1 MAKFK
6 VDFEQENFTVMTNY
20 HLRDKNLSYKA
31 KGLLSF
37 MFSLP
42 DDWDYSLKGLVAI
55 SKESKDAIRSIL
67 NELKYHHYLKIEPSR
82 SENGTF
88 EYDYHIFK
96 KPFVEPQKTNIS
108 PNTGFPYTVEP
119 DTDEPSTDNP
129 PQINTNKQNT
139 KEEIDIIDKIDK
151 SEPLTNESKSNSSS
165 HNILTLELIQMK
177 YVNEDS
183 PETFYYDDLF
193 KNFLE
198 KGKSYKQLYSAVHY
212 IVDRIKSRNYIDE
225 NGDEITNRFGYF
237 KSALES
243 NFSRFDHMPDELYP
257 DDKDVISDN
266 WLEMEVR

>member
-20 HLRDKNLSYKA
+20 HLRDRNLSYKA

-55 SKESKDAIRSIL
+55 AKESKDAIRSIL
-67 NELKYHHYLKIEPSR
+67 NEVKYHHYLKIEPSR
-82 SENGTF
+82 NENGTF
-88 EYDYHIFK
+88 DYDYHIYK
-96 KPFVEPQKTNIS
+96 KPFVEPSKTDIS
-108 PNTGFPYTVEP
+108 PNTDFPYTVER
-119 DTDEPSTDNP
+119 DTEEPSTDNP
-129 PQINTNKQNT
+129 TQINTNKQNT
-139 KEEIDIIDKIDK
+139 NKEIDKIDKIDK
-151 SEPLTNESKSNSSS
+151 SEPPNDEPESKPVS
-165 HNILTLELIQMK
+165 HNILTLELIQAN

-193 KNFLE
+193 NEFLQ
-198 KGKSYKQLYSAVHY
+198 KGKSYKQLYSVLHY
-212 IVDRIKSRNYIDE
+212 IVDRVKSRNYIDE
-225 NGDEITNRFGYF
+225 EEKEITNRFGYF

-257 DDKDVISDN
+257 SDKGIFSDN

>member
-1 MAKFK
+1 MEKFK
-6 VDFEQENFTVMTNY
+6 VDLEQENFTVMTNY

-67 NELKYHHYLKIEPSR
+67 NELKLHHYLKIEPSR
-82 SENGTF
+82 NENGTF
-88 EYDYHIFK
+88 DYDYHIFK
-96 KPFVEPQKTNIS
+96 KPFVEHENTDIS
-108 PNTGFPYTVEP
+108 PNTDFPYTVEP
-119 DTDEPSTDNP
+119 DMEEPNPENP

-151 SEPLTNESKSNSSS
+151 NEPPINESKSSS
-165 HNILTLELIQMK
+165 HNILTLELIQK
-177 YVNEDS
+177 NYVNDDS

-193 KNFLE
+193 KKFLN
-198 KGKSYKQLYSAVHY
+198 KGKTYKQLYSVVHY
-212 IVDRIKSRNYIDE
+212 IMNKVQSRNYIDE

-237 KSALES
+237 KNALES
-243 NFSRFDHMPDELYP
+243 NFNKFEKMPEELYP
-257 DDKDVISDN
+257 DDREIESDN
-266 WLEMEVR
+266 WLEWR